1 MDNTL
6 DDDFD
11 KEFDEIIKFLFE
23 RIDSKKY
30 GFEKCRAWL
39 NSKCYEDLGNGDVYE
54 NNDLIGY
61 LLYLKADILE
71 DLSALLREL
80 VHIKEV
86 DKFDKKIRLLIKL
99 ISEYE
104 ENNN

>member
-1 MDNTL
+1 MYNTL

-11 KEFDEIIKFLFE
+11 EEFDEIIKFLFE
-23 RIDSKKY
+23 RIDSKNY
-30 GFEKCRAWL
+30 GFEKCSSWL
-39 NSKCYEDLGNGDVYE
+39 RSKCYEDLGNGDVYE
-54 NNDLIGY
+54 NDDLIGY

-71 DLSALLREL
+71 DLSALLGEL

-86 DKFDKKIRLLIKL
+86 DKFDKKIRLLIEL

-104 ENNN
+104 DN

>member
-6 DDDFD
+6 DD
-11 KEFDEIIKFLFE
+11 FDEEFVEVIKFLYE

-30 GFEKCRAWL
+30 ELEKCRSWL
-39 NSKCYEDLGNGDVYE
+39 KSKCYENLDNGDVYE

-61 LLYLKADILE
+61 LIYLKNDILE
-71 DLSALLREL
+71 DLSALLGEL

-86 DKFDKKIRLLIKL
+86 DKFDKKIRLLIEL